1 LESSRLTTYHKTTYP
16 HRKRTIRLRGSFEDN
31 GKYIRCWNCHFI
43 VNVDRDLGDPER
55 SGNYETDA
63 YVYAQPLY
71 LGGKPPVDVIKIP
84 DVVNE
89 FVLATEELDT
99 IGGVIEEDTGH
110 QRIVY
115 QITLMEKLD
124 TIGTI
129 IDPNATYYT
138 PRLPQVS
145 KGCPFCGC
153 TNLL

>member
-1 LESSRLTTYHKTTYP
+1 MESSRLTTYHKTTYP

-63 YVYAQPLY
+63 YVYADPLVT
-71 LGGKPPVDVIKIP
+71 GGTSPVS
-84 DVVNE
+84 
-89 FVLATEELDT
+89 
-99 IGGVIEEDTGH
+99 
-110 QRIVY
+110 
-115 QITLMEKLD
+115 LMEEVS